1 MNKITKITEK
11 LPQPATIPD
20 GIYQGIWGGY
30 KIEVKIKDKTYEM
43 TTEEG
48 VRGINVP
55 VIITIKDG
63 EATFVTLNNQ
73 SYEKA
78 T

>member
-20 GIYQGIWGGY
+20 GTYQGTWGGY
-30 KIEVKIKDKTYEM
+30 KIEAKIRGKDYEM
-43 TTEEG
+43 TTDDG

-55 VIITIKDG
+55 VVITIKDG
-63 EATFVTLNNQ
+63 EATFVTLNN
-73 SYEKA
+73 
-78 T
+78 